1 MKFCLLSSAINNF
14 LSISYNF
21 AGGLS
26 MELKPA
32 DCMLLNR
39 ITLNVSYL
47 NYPFGK
53 ILPCVSITYQKKKSY
68 HMLKL
73 LK

>member
-1 MKFCLLSSAINNF
+1 MRFCLLSSAINNF
-14 LSISYNF
+14 PSISYNF
-21 AGGLS
+21 AGGSS

-32 DCMLLNR
+32 DYMLLNR

-53 ILPCVSITYQKKKSY
+53 ILPCVSITYQKKKNLTMCLNY
-68 HMLKL
+68 
-73 LK
+73 